1 MNWIAYDYF
10 AVYVDIP
17 RSVFLLLFPQKR
29 VNIKLDTKISQA
41 HNMGGAY
48 MMKKR
53 LSALLLAACLT
64 LTLLPAHALATSSRP
79 SIIIPTSSQ
88 PYYGAPPFRPA
99 PGTEQNH
106 TSVSYT
112 DLINLV
118 WFSLAIQEELVLP
131 YTDVP
136 EEGWF
141 YPGVRYVYQQALMPG
156 VSETSFAPYEPV
168 TRGLAWNVLTRTS
181 GGDTT
186 PASGEVWYALGMAWV
201 VENGISDGTEPTKLI
216 TREQWVSML
225 WRRAG
230 YPSAPVNL
238 NAYADGDQVSG
249 YAQDAMR
256 WAISIGLI
264 QGSNGKL
271 CPQSTLNRA
280 ELATMVMR
288 LAPKR

>member
-1 MNWIAYDYF
+1 
-10 AVYVDIP
+10 
-17 RSVFLLLFPQKR
+17 
-29 VNIKLDTKISQA
+29 
-41 HNMGGAY
+41 

-53 LSALLLAACLT
+53 LSALLLAVGLT
-64 LTLLPAHALATSSRP
+64 LTLLPVCALAAPSHP
-79 SIIIPTSSQ
+79 SIIIPSSSR
-88 PYYGAPPFRPA
+88 PYYGEAPFWPA
-99 PGTEQNH
+99 PGTEQDH
-106 TSVSYT
+106 TSTSYA

-118 WFSLAIQEELVLP
+118 WFSLAIQEELVVP

-136 EEGWF
+136 EDSWF

-168 TRGLAWNVLTRTS
+168 SRGLAWNVLTRTS
-181 GGDTT
+181 GRDTT
-186 PASGEVWYALGMAWV
+186 PASGEVWYAVGMAWV
-201 VENGISDGTEPTKLI
+201 VENGISDGTEPTQLI

-225 WRRAG
+225 WRRAE

-238 NAYADGDQVSG
+238 NAYADGAQVSG

-264 QGSNGKL
+264 QGSDGKL
-271 CPQSTLNRA
+271 LPQNTLSRA

-288 LAPKR
+288 LAPKAR

>member
-1 MNWIAYDYF
+1 M
-10 AVYVDIP
+10 
-17 RSVFLLLFPQKR
+17 
-29 VNIKLDTKISQA
+29 T
-41 HNMGGAY
+41 
-48 MMKKR
+48 KKR
-53 LSALLLAACLT
+53 LSALLLAVSLI
-64 LTLLPAHALATSSRP
+64 LTLLPICALAASDRP
-79 SIIIPTSSQ
+79 SITFPTSSGDH
-88 PYYGAPPFRPA
+88 PYYGYYGEVPFWPFPGTEQGPSSSGDHPYYGTPPFQPA
-99 PGTEQNH
+99 PGTEQDS
-106 TSVSYT
+106 TSASYA
-112 DLINLV
+112 DLINAV
-118 WFSLAIQEELVLP
+118 WFALTLREDLVVP

-136 EEGWF
+136 EDSWF

-168 TRGLAWNVLTRTS
+168 TRGLAWNVLTRIS
-181 GGDTT
+181 GWDTT
-186 PASGEVWYALGMAWV
+186 PSYDEVWYAVGMAWA

-238 NAYADGDQVSG
+238 NSYADGAQISD

-264 QGSNGKL
+264 QGADGKL
-271 CPQSTLNRA
+271 SPQSTLNRA

-288 LAPKR
+288 LAPTKK

>member
-1 MNWIAYDYF
+1 
-10 AVYVDIP
+10 
-17 RSVFLLLFPQKR
+17 
-29 VNIKLDTKISQA
+29 
-41 HNMGGAY
+41 

-53 LSALLLAACLT
+53 LFTLLLAAGLT
-64 LTLLPAHALATSSRP
+64 LTLLPVHALAATSRP
-79 SIIIPTSSQ
+79 SIIIPSSSR
-88 PYYGAPPFRPA
+88 PYYGEPPFRPA
-99 PGTEQNH
+99 PGTEQDR
-106 TSVSYT
+106 TSSSYA

-118 WFSLAIQEELVLP
+118 WFALAIQEELVVP

-136 EEGWF
+136 EDSWF
-141 YPGVRYVYQQALMPG
+141 YPGVRYVYQQALMSG
-156 VSETSFAPYEPV
+156 VSETSFAPYGPV
-168 TRGLAWNVLTRTS
+168 TRGLAWDVLTRTS
-181 GGDTT
+181 GRDTT
-186 PASGEVWYALGMAWV
+186 PASGEVWYAVGMAWV

-238 NAYADGDQVSG
+238 SAYADGNQVSG

-264 QGSNGKL
+264 QGSNGRL
-271 CPQSTLNRA
+271 FPQSTLNRA

-288 LAPKR
+288 LAPKVQ